1 MLEHNIN
8 SAYIYVY
15 MHTCMCMHTCLQ
27 IHIYFSWDF
36 GFFSCLEIVPHK
48 LQHFKMSEVLQLNT
62 IAVSIALLESAKV
75 RYLI

>member
-1 MLEHNIN
+1 MYVH
-8 SAYIYVY
+8 AYVS
-15 MHTCMCMHTCLQ
+15 
-27 IHIYFSWDF
+27 IHIYFSWDL

-62 IAVSIALLESAKV
+62 IAVSIALLESTKV